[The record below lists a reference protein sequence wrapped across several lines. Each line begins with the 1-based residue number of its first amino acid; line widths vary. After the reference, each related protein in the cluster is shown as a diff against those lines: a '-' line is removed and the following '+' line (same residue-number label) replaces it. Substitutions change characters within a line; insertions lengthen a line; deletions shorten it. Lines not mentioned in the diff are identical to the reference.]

1 MKDAFQQQAEQQED
15 MMIGPG
21 GRPVLTPEAM
31 QRKLARDRAV
41 AQEVSKGT

>member
-1 MKDAFQQQAEQQED
+1 